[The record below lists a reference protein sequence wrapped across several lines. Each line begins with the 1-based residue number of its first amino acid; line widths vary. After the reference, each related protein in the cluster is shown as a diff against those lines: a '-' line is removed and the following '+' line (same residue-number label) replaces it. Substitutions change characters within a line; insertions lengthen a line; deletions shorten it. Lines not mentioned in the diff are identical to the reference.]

1 MGTNE
6 LIKQL
11 DNAYNLLDQ
20 RTRDLELAA
29 QIGQQLLATNC
40 QLTAELETLKE
51 EQDEES
57 EVKAQGQTD
66 TIVALRQRIQELES
80 DLRAEKMQS
89 AIASEEVE
97 ALEEQLNEQEDR
109 ACCAEKD
116 ASKVKEEVSKLS
128 VRLAELETAA
138 QQAASDACVSA
149 NELAS
154 LQAEVSKA
162 QQLEK
167 ENANLQEANLDVTA
181 EMKQSLEEQDHKINV
196 LKQKEAAAL
205 VQCQEAREKLSV
217 VEKANVAAERRVQEL
232 MDRHQTCESEYNKR
246 VEAMREK
253 MSFFEDT
260 IAALQA
266 EGFEHGMEGNIQ
278 EEMQGIE
285 SLVEAASEEVEL
297 KDQEIAELKAKI
309 QTLEAAE
316 GKVDAAPKA
325 QVKAQPRTKHISE
338 AKAGIHERNKLKMA
352 GFTPRR
358 QATPSKSNNPASPSS
373 GLPTTIARMQQTLTN
388 LRTCASKMK
397 NSGYSTVKQRME
409 LSEKAMS
416 AYRELKELTAA

>member
-1 MGTNE
+1 MSSSPADILAGFEHALLKLKSKAPKREMSMGTN
-6 LIKQL
+6 
-11 DNAYNLLDQ
+11 
-20 RTRDLELAA
+20 
-29 QIGQQLLATNC
+29 
-40 QLTAELETLKE
+40 ELETLKE
-51 EQDEES
+51 ERDEES
-57 EVKAQGQTD
+57 DVKAQGQSD

-89 AIASEEVE
+89 AIAAEEVE

-149 NELAS
+149 DELAS

-181 EMKQSLEEQDHKINV
+181 EMKRSLEEQDHKINV

-205 VQCQEAREKLSV
+205 VQCQEAREKLSE
-217 VEKANVAAERRVQEL
+217 VEKANATAERRVQEL
-232 MDRHQTCESEYNKR
+232 IDRHQTCESEYNKR

-309 QTLEAAE
+309 QTLEAAAE
-316 GKVDAAPKA
+316 GKVDATPKA

-358 QATPSKSNNPASPSS
+358 QATPSKSDNPASPSS